1 MTAPEKTTSEN
12 IFRSH
17 GFGKV
22 APWVDLANSLE
33 WDGFG
38 NLSDR
43 IDDPLWLASFLRHW
57 NFRPPAS
64 ERAPLIA
71 LQRLRRL
78 LRAIAEK
85 IAAAKPLSQDETA
98 ALNTALSVP
107 VRQKLIQRQ
116 NGYRNALIP
125 LRANWNWIL
134 ASIAAS
140 AAETLA
146 GQQSARIKI
155 CANRDCRWLFY
166 DPTKAR
172 SKRWCNDR
180 TCGNR
185 ARVRRSRA
193 ASN

>member
-1 MTAPEKTTSEN
+1 MNAREN

-43 IDDPLWLASFLRHW
+43 LDDPLWLAAFLSHW
-57 NFRPPAS
+57 RFRPAAG
-64 ERAPLIA
+64 ERAPLAA

-78 LRAIAEK
+78 LRTIAEK
-85 IAAAKPLSQDETA
+85 LGAAKPLSPAETA
-98 ALNTALSVP
+98 ELNAALSVP

-116 NGYRNALIP
+116 NGYRTELAP

-140 AAETLA
+140 AAQTLTSEQA
-146 GQQSARIKI
+146 ARIKI
-155 CANRDCRWLFY
+155 CANHDCRWLFH

-172 SKRWCNDR
+172 IKRWCNDR

-185 ARVRRSRA
+185 DRVRRSRA
-193 ASN
+193 ASE

>member
-1 MTAPEKTTSEN
+1 MNAREN

-38 NLSDR
+38 NRSDR
-43 IDDPLWLASFLRHW
+43 LDDPHWLAAFRHRW
-57 NFRPPAS
+57 NFRPAPR
-64 ERAPLIA
+64 ERTPLAA

-85 IAAAKPLSQDETA
+85 LGAAKPLSHAETA
-98 ALNTALSVP
+98 ELNAALSVP
-107 VRQKLIQRQ
+107 VRQKLLQRQ
-116 NGYRNALIP
+116 NGYRTELAP

-140 AAETLA
+140 AAQTLA
-146 GQQSARIKI
+146 SEQAARIKI
-155 CANRDCRWLFY
+155 CANHDCRWLFH

-172 SKRWCNDR
+172 IKRWCSDR

-185 ARVRRSRA
+185 DRVRRSRA
-193 ASN
+193 ASK

>member
-1 MTAPEKTTSEN
+1 MNTREN

-38 NLSDR
+38 NRSDR
-43 IDDPLWLASFLRHW
+43 LDDPLWLASFLQHW
-57 NFRPPAS
+57 KFRPAPHQH
-64 ERAPLIA
+64 APLVA
-71 LQRLRRL
+71 LKRLRDV

-85 IAAAKPLSQDETA
+85 LGAAKPLSPAETA
-98 ALNTALSVP
+98 ALNAALSVP

-116 NGYRNALIP
+116 NGYRTELAP
-125 LRANWNWIL
+125 LHANWNWIL

-140 AAETLA
+140 AAQTLTSE
-146 GQQSARIKI
+146 QVARIKI
-155 CANRDCRWLFY
+155 CANHDCRWVFY
-166 DPTKAR
+166 DRTKAR
-172 SKRWCNDR
+172 TKRWCNDR

-185 ARVRRSRA
+185 DRVRRARA
-193 ASN
+193 AR

>member
-1 MTAPEKTTSEN
+1 MNAREN

-38 NLSDR
+38 NRSDR
-43 IDDPLWLASFLRHW
+43 LDDPHWLAAFRHRW
-57 NFRPPAS
+57 NFRPAPR
-64 ERAPLIA
+64 ERTPLAA

-85 IAAAKPLSQDETA
+85 LGAAKPLSHAETA
-98 ALNTALSVP
+98 ELNAALSVP
-107 VRQKLIQRQ
+107 VRQKLLQRQ
-116 NGYRNALIP
+116 NGYRTELAP

-140 AAETLA
+140 AAQTLA
-146 GQQSARIKI
+146 SEQAARIKI
-155 CANRDCRWLFY
+155 CANHDCRWLFH
-166 DPTKAR
+166 DPTTAR
-172 SKRWCNDR
+172 IKRWCSDR
-180 TCGNR
+180 TGGTR
-185 ARVRRSRA
+185 ARRRRSRA
-193 ASN
+193 ASK

>member
-1 MTAPEKTTSEN
+1 MNPRDD

-22 APWVDLANSLE
+22 APWVDLTNSQE

-43 IDDPLWLASFLRHW
+43 LDDPRWLASFLRHW
-57 NFRPPAS
+57 KFRPVPGGH
-64 ERAPLIA
+64 APLA
-71 LQRLRRL
+71 DLKRLRL
-78 LRAIAEK
+78 ALRRIAEK
-85 IAAAKPLSQDETA
+85 IGAGEPIGAAETA
-98 ALNTALSVP
+98 ELNSAMSVP

-116 NGYRNALIP
+116 NGYGTELVPVRS
-125 LRANWNWIL
+125 NWDWVL
-134 ASIAAS
+134 AKIAAS

-146 GQQSARIKI
+146 SKQSARMKI
-155 CANRDCRWLFY
+155 CANHDCRWLFY

-172 SKRWCNDR
+172 TKRWCSDR

-185 ARVRRSRA
+185 DRVRRARA
-193 ASN
+193 AR